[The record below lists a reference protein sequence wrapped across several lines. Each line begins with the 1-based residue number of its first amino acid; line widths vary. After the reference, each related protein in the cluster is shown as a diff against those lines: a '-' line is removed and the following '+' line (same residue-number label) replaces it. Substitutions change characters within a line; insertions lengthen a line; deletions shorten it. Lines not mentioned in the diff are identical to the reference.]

1 MRIDNMSYKKISSK
15 EELKESLNRYKRI
28 LNPRVID
35 YLNQLV
41 ELEFSAVKDII
52 DIEDREIL
60 QNLDLYKNVV
70 AYNIYNRT
78 LELLSNEQELKIF
91 DNKDRVSGL
100 MAYKD
105 IGNNTIRILDYK
117 YDNGT
122 LKLFQTVDDKK
133 VRKEQ
138 LELVMTKLEQLYDK
152 ENPYSCS
159 VTELKQPYNKKTL
172 KRLGGP
178 GAKWNFDH
186 SREVSEYEELF
197 TRLDSKKK
205 ITDYEKKKISITKK
219 YHDLLFEEY
228 GLTDED
234 FTISKQAPSTVDNI
248 SNKTLVKK
256 LPGLRIENNIEYI

>member
-1 MRIDNMSYKKISSK
+1 MRLSNITYKKISSK

-60 QNLDLYKNVV
+60 QNLDLYKNIV

-186 SREVSEYEELF
+186 GREVSEYEELF

-228 GLTDED
+228 GLTDDD
-234 FTISKQAPSTVDNI
+234 FIISKQAPSTVDNI

-256 LPGLRIENNIEYI
+256 LPGLRIENNIEYV

>member
-1 MRIDNMSYKKISSK
+1 MRIDNITYKKISSK

-100 MAYKD
+100 MTYKD

-152 ENPYSCS
+152 KNPYSCS

-178 GAKWNFDH
+178 GAKWNFDR

>member
-1 MRIDNMSYKKISSK
+1 MRIDNITYKKISSK

-60 QNLDLYKNVV
+60 QNLDLYKNIV

-78 LELLSNEQELKIF
+78 LELLSNKQELKIF

-178 GAKWNFDH
+178 GAKWNFDR

>member
-1 MRIDNMSYKKISSK
+1 MRLGNITYKKISSR

-60 QNLDLYKNVV
+60 QNLDLYKNIV

-78 LELLSNEQELKIF
+78 LELLNNEQELKIF
-91 DNKDRVSGL
+91 DNKDRISGL
-100 MAYKD
+100 MAYKG
-105 IGNNTIRILDYK
+105 IGNSAIRMLDYN
-117 YDNGT
+117 YENGV

-133 VRKEQ
+133 VRDEQ

-152 ENPYSCS
+152 KNPYHSNL
-159 VTELKQPYNKKTL
+159 ELY
-172 KRLGGP
+172 GGP
-178 GAKWNFDH
+178 ATRWNFDY
-186 SREVSEYEELF
+186 RKEVSEYEKLF
-197 TRLDSKKK
+197 TRLDSKKE

-228 GLTDED
+228 RLTDDD
-234 FTISKQAPSTVDNI
+234 FIISKQTPITIDNI

-256 LPGLRIENNIEYI
+256 LPGLRIENNIEYV

>member
-15 EELKESLNRYKRI
+15 EELKESLDRYKRI
-28 LNPRVID
+28 LNQRVID

-41 ELEFSAVKDII
+41 ELEFSAVKDIV
-52 DIEDREIL
+52 DIEDREML

-91 DNKDRVSGL
+91 DNKDRISGL
-100 MAYKD
+100 MAYKY

-152 ENPYSCS
+152 KNPCRS
-159 VTELKQPYNKKTL
+159 NL
-172 KRLGGP
+172 KRFGGP

-197 TRLDSKKK
+197 ARLDSKKE
-205 ITDYEKKKISITKK
+205 ITDYEKKKIGITKK

-228 GLTDED
+228 GLTADD
-234 FTISKQAPSTVDNI
+234 FIISKQAPSTVDNI

-256 LPGLRIENNIEYI
+256 LPGLRIENNIEYV

>member
-1 MRIDNMSYKKISSK
+1 MRLGNITYKKISSK

-60 QNLDLYKNVV
+60 QNLDLYKNIV

-78 LELLSNEQELKIF
+78 LELLNNEQELKIF
-91 DNKDRVSGL
+91 DNKDRISGL

-105 IGNNTIRILDYK
+105 IGNPAIRILDYN
-117 YDNGT
+117 YENGA

-152 ENPYSCS
+152 KNPYHSDL
-159 VTELKQPYNKKTL
+159 ELFGCPAT
-172 KRLGGP
+172 R
-178 GAKWNFDH
+178 WNIDYIK
-186 SREVSEYEELF
+186 EVSEYEKLF
-197 TRLDSKKK
+197 TRLDSKKEL
-205 ITDYEKKKISITKK
+205 TDYKKKKIAITKK

-228 GLTDED
+228 GLTDEE
-234 FTISKQAPSTVDNI
+234 FIVSKQIPTTIDNI

-256 LPGLRIENNIEYI
+256 LPGLRIENNIEYV

>member
-1 MRIDNMSYKKISSK
+1 MRLGNITYKKISSR

-60 QNLDLYKNVV
+60 QNLDLYKNIV

-78 LELLSNEQELKIF
+78 LELLNNEQELKIF
-91 DNKDRVSGL
+91 DNKDRISGL
-100 MAYKD
+100 MAYKG
-105 IGNNTIRILDYK
+105 IGNSAIRMLDYN
-117 YDNGT
+117 YENGV

-133 VRKEQ
+133 VRDEQ

-152 ENPYSCS
+152 KNPYHSNL
-159 VTELKQPYNKKTL
+159 ELY
-172 KRLGGP
+172 GGP
-178 GAKWNFDH
+178 ATRWNFDY
-186 SREVSEYEELF
+186 RKEVSEYEKLF
-197 TRLDSKKK
+197 TRLDSKKE

-228 GLTDED
+228 GLTDEE
-234 FTISKQAPSTVDNI
+234 FIVSKQTPITIDNI

>member
-1 MRIDNMSYKKISSK
+1 MRLGNITYKKISSK

-60 QNLDLYKNVV
+60 QNLDLYKNIV

-78 LELLSNEQELKIF
+78 LELLNNEQELKIF

-100 MAYKD
+100 MAYKG
-105 IGNNTIRILDYK
+105 IGNTAIRILDYN
-117 YDNGT
+117 YENGV

-152 ENPYSCS
+152 KNPYHSDL
-159 VTELKQPYNKKTL
+159 ELFGCPAT
-172 KRLGGP
+172 R
-178 GAKWNFDH
+178 WNIDYIK
-186 SREVSEYEELF
+186 EVSEYEKLF
-197 TRLDSKKK
+197 TRLDSKKEL
-205 ITDYEKKKISITKK
+205 TDYKKKKIAITKK

-228 GLTDED
+228 GLTDEE
-234 FTISKQAPSTVDNI
+234 FIVSKQTPTTIDNI

-256 LPGLRIENNIEYI
+256 LPGLRIENNIEYV

>member
-15 EELKESLNRYKRI
+15 EELKESLDRYKKI

-41 ELEFSAVKDII
+41 ELEFSAVKDIV
-52 DIEDREIL
+52 DIEDREML

-91 DNKDRVSGL
+91 DNKDRISGL
-100 MAYKD
+100 MAYKY

-122 LKLFQTVDDKK
+122 LKLFQTVNDKK

-152 ENPYSCS
+152 KNPCRS
-159 VTELKQPYNKKTL
+159 NL
-172 KRLGGP
+172 KRFGGP

-197 TRLDSKKK
+197 ARLDSKKE
-205 ITDYEKKKISITKK
+205 ITDYEKKKIGITKK
-219 YHDLLFEEY
+219 QHDLLFEEY
-228 GLTDED
+228 GLTADD
-234 FTISKQAPSTVDNI
+234 FIISKQAPSTVDNI

-256 LPGLRIENNIEYI
+256 LPGLRIENNIEYV

>member
-1 MRIDNMSYKKISSK
+1 MRLDNITYKKISSK

-91 DNKDRVSGL
+91 DNKDRISGL

-105 IGNNTIRILDYK
+105 IGNPAIRILDYN
-117 YDNGT
+117 YENGA
-122 LKLFQTVDDKK
+122 LKLFQTVYDKK

-152 ENPYSCS
+152 KNPYHSDL
-159 VTELKQPYNKKTL
+159 ELFGCPAT
-172 KRLGGP
+172 R
-178 GAKWNFDH
+178 WNIDYIK
-186 SREVSEYEELF
+186 EVSEYEKLF
-197 TRLDSKKK
+197 TRLDSKKEL
-205 ITDYEKKKISITKK
+205 TDYKKK
-219 YHDLLFEEY
+219 
-228 GLTDED
+228 ED
-234 FTISKQAPSTVDNI
+234 WYN
-248 SNKTLVKK
+248 
-256 LPGLRIENNIEYI
+256 

>member
-1 MRIDNMSYKKISSK
+1 MRLSNITYKKISSK

-41 ELEFSAVKDII
+41 ELEFSAIKDII
-52 DIEDREIL
+52 DIEDREML

-91 DNKDRVSGL
+91 DNKDRISGL
-100 MAYKD
+100 MAYKY

-152 ENPYSCS
+152 KNPCRS
-159 VTELKQPYNKKTL
+159 NL
-172 KRLGGP
+172 KRFGGP
-178 GAKWNFDH
+178 GARWNFDH
-186 SREVSEYEELF
+186 RKEVSEYEELF
-197 TRLDSKKK
+197 ARLDSKKK
-205 ITDYEKKKISITKK
+205 ITDYEKKKIGITKK

-228 GLTDED
+228 GLTDEE
-234 FTISKQAPSTVDNI
+234 FIVSKQTPTTIDNI
-248 SNKTLVKK
+248 INKTLVKK
-256 LPGLRIENNIEYI
+256 LPGLRIENNIEYV

>member
-1 MRIDNMSYKKISSK
+1 MRLGNITYKKISSK

-52 DIEDREIL
+52 DTEDREML
-60 QNLDLYKNVV
+60 QNLDLYKSIV

-78 LELLSNEQELKIF
+78 LELLNNEQELKIF
-91 DNKDRVSGL
+91 DNKDRISGL

-105 IGNNTIRILDYK
+105 IGNPAIRILDYN
-117 YDNGT
+117 YENGA

-152 ENPYSCS
+152 KNPYHSDL
-159 VTELKQPYNKKTL
+159 ELFGCPAT
-172 KRLGGP
+172 R
-178 GAKWNFDH
+178 WNIDYIK
-186 SREVSEYEELF
+186 EVSEYEKLF
-197 TRLDSKKK
+197 TRLDSKKEL
-205 ITDYEKKKISITKK
+205 TDYKKKKIGITKK

-228 GLTDED
+228 GLTDEQ
-234 FTISKQAPSTVDNI
+234 FIVSKQTPTTIDNI
-248 SNKTLVKK
+248 INKTLVKK
-256 LPGLRIENNIEYI
+256 LPGLRIENNIEYV

>member
-1 MRIDNMSYKKISSK
+1 MRIDNITYKKISSK

-41 ELEFSAVKDII
+41 ELEFSAIKDII

-133 VRKEQ
+133 VRDEQ

-178 GAKWNFDH
+178 GAKWNFDR

>member
-1 MRIDNMSYKKISSK
+1 MRLGDITYKKISSK
-15 EELKESLNRYKRI
+15 EELKESLNNYKRI
-28 LNPRVID
+28 LSPRIID

-60 QNLDLYKNVV
+60 QNLDLYKNIV

-78 LELLSNEQELKIF
+78 LELLNNEQELKIF
-91 DNKDRVSGL
+91 DNKDRISGL
-100 MAYKD
+100 MAYKG
-105 IGNNTIRILDYK
+105 IGNSAIRMLDYN
-117 YDNGT
+117 YENGV

-133 VRKEQ
+133 VRDEQ

-152 ENPYSCS
+152 KNPYHSNL
-159 VTELKQPYNKKTL
+159 ELY
-172 KRLGGP
+172 GGP
-178 GAKWNFDH
+178 ATRWNFDY
-186 SREVSEYEELF
+186 RKEVSEYEKLF
-197 TRLDSKKK
+197 TRLDSKKE

-234 FTISKQAPSTVDNI
+234 FIVSRQTPTTVESI
-248 SNKTLVKK
+248 SNKILVKK
-256 LPGLRIENNIEYI
+256 LPGLKIENNIEYI

>member
-1 MRIDNMSYKKISSK
+1 MRLGNITYKKISSK
-15 EELKESLNRYKRI
+15 EELKESLNRYKII

-60 QNLDLYKNVV
+60 QNLDLYKNIV

-78 LELLSNEQELKIF
+78 LELLNNEQELKIF
-91 DNKDRVSGL
+91 DNKDRISGL

-105 IGNNTIRILDYK
+105 IGNPAIRILDYN
-117 YDNGT
+117 YENGA

-133 VRKEQ
+133 NPYHSD
-138 LELVMTKLEQLYDK
+138 LELFGCPAT
-152 ENPYSCS
+152 
-159 VTELKQPYNKKTL
+159 
-172 KRLGGP
+172 R
-178 GAKWNFDH
+178 WNIDY
-186 SREVSEYEELF
+186 RKEVSEYEKLF
-197 TRLDSKKK
+197 TRLDSKKEL
-205 ITDYEKKKISITKK
+205 TDYKKKKIAITKK

-228 GLTDED
+228 GLTDEE
-234 FTISKQAPSTVDNI
+234 FIVYKQTPTTIDNI

-256 LPGLRIENNIEYI
+256 LPGLRIENNIEYV

>member
-15 EELKESLNRYKRI
+15 EELKESLDRYKRI

-52 DIEDREIL
+52 DIEDREML

-91 DNKDRVSGL
+91 DNKDRISGL
-100 MAYKD
+100 MAYKY

-138 LELVMTKLEQLYDK
+138 LELVMTRLEQLYDK
-152 ENPYSCS
+152 KNPCRS
-159 VTELKQPYNKKTL
+159 NL
-172 KRLGGP
+172 KRFGGP

-197 TRLDSKKK
+197 ARLDSKKE
-205 ITDYEKKKISITKK
+205 ITDYEKKKIGITKK

-234 FTISKQAPSTVDNI
+234 FIISKQTPSTVDNI

-256 LPGLRIENNIEYI
+256 LPGLKIENNIEYI

>member
-1 MRIDNMSYKKISSK
+1 MRLGNITYKKISSK

-91 DNKDRVSGL
+91 DNKDSVSGL

-105 IGNNTIRILDYK
+105 IGNNTIRILDYN
-117 YDNGT
+117 YENGA

-133 VRKEQ
+133 VRDEQ

-152 ENPYSCS
+152 KNPYHSDL
-159 VTELKQPYNKKTL
+159 ELFGCPAT
-172 KRLGGP
+172 R
-178 GAKWNFDH
+178 WNIDYIK
-186 SREVSEYEELF
+186 EVSEYEKLF
-197 TRLDSKKK
+197 TRLDSKKEL
-205 ITDYEKKKISITKK
+205 TDYKKKKIGITKK

-228 GLTDED
+228 GLTDEE
-234 FTISKQAPSTVDNI
+234 FIVSKQTPTTIDNI
-248 SNKTLVKK
+248 INKTLVKK

>member
-1 MRIDNMSYKKISSK
+1 MRLGNITYKKISSK

-52 DIEDREIL
+52 DIEDKEIL
-60 QNLDLYKNVV
+60 QNFDLYKNIV
-70 AYNIYNRT
+70 AYNIYNKT
-78 LELLSNEQELKIF
+78 LELLNNEQELKIF
-91 DNKDRVSGL
+91 DNKDRISGL

-105 IGNNTIRILDYK
+105 IGNPAIRILDYN
-117 YDNGT
+117 YENGA

-152 ENPYSCS
+152 KNPYHSDL
-159 VTELKQPYNKKTL
+159 ELFGCPAT
-172 KRLGGP
+172 R
-178 GAKWNFDH
+178 WNIDYIK
-186 SREVSEYEELF
+186 EVSEYEKLF
-197 TRLDSKKK
+197 TRLDSKKEL
-205 ITDYEKKKISITKK
+205 TDYKKKKIAITKK

-228 GLTDED
+228 GLTDEE
-234 FTISKQAPSTVDNI
+234 FIVSKQTPTTIDNI

-256 LPGLRIENNIEYI
+256 LPGLRIENNIEYV

>member
-15 EELKESLNRYKRI
+15 EELKESLDRYNRI

-41 ELEFSAVKDII
+41 ELEFSAVKDIV
-52 DIEDREIL
+52 DIEDREML

-91 DNKDRVSGL
+91 DNKDRISGL
-100 MAYKD
+100 MAYKY

-152 ENPYSCS
+152 KNPCRS
-159 VTELKQPYNKKTL
+159 NL
-172 KRLGGP
+172 KRFGGP

-197 TRLDSKKK
+197 ARLDSKKE
-205 ITDYEKKKISITKK
+205 ITDYEKKKIGITKK

-228 GLTDED
+228 GLTADD
-234 FTISKQAPSTVDNI
+234 FIISKQAPSTVDNI

-256 LPGLRIENNIEYI
+256 LPGLKIENNIEYI

>member
-15 EELKESLNRYKRI
+15 EELKESLDRYKRI

-41 ELEFSAVKDII
+41 ELEFSAVKDIV
-52 DIEDREIL
+52 DIEDREML

-91 DNKDRVSGL
+91 DNKDRISGL
-100 MAYKD
+100 MAYKY

-133 VRKEQ
+133 ARKEQ

-152 ENPYSCS
+152 KNPCRS
-159 VTELKQPYNKKTL
+159 NL
-172 KRLGGP
+172 KRFGGP

-197 TRLDSKKK
+197 ARLDSKKE
-205 ITDYEKKKISITKK
+205 ITDYEKKKIGITKK

-228 GLTDED
+228 GLTADD
-234 FTISKQAPSTVDNI
+234 FIISKQAPSTVDNI

-256 LPGLRIENNIEYI
+256 LPGLRIENNIEYV

>member
-1 MRIDNMSYKKISSK
+1 MRLGNITYKKISSK
-15 EELKESLNRYKRI
+15 DELTESLNRYKRI

-60 QNLDLYKNVV
+60 QNLDLYKNIV

-78 LELLSNEQELKIF
+78 LELLNNEQELKIF
-91 DNKDRVSGL
+91 DNKDRISGL

-105 IGNNTIRILDYK
+105 IGNPAIRILDYN
-117 YDNGT
+117 YENGA

-152 ENPYSCS
+152 KNPYHSDL
-159 VTELKQPYNKKTL
+159 ELFGCPAT
-172 KRLGGP
+172 R
-178 GAKWNFDH
+178 WNIDYIK
-186 SREVSEYEELF
+186 EVSEYEKLF
-197 TRLDSKKK
+197 TRLDSKKEL
-205 ITDYEKKKISITKK
+205 TDYKKKKIAITKK

-228 GLTDED
+228 GLTDEE
-234 FTISKQAPSTVDNI
+234 FIVSKQTPTTIDNI

-256 LPGLRIENNIEYI
+256 LPGLRIENNIEYV

>member
-1 MRIDNMSYKKISSK
+1 MRLSNITYKKISSK

-105 IGNNTIRILDYK
+105 IGNNTIRILDYN
-117 YDNGT
+117 YENGA

-133 VRKEQ
+133 VRDEQ

-178 GAKWNFDH
+178 GAKWNFDR

>member
-1 MRIDNMSYKKISSK
+1 
-15 EELKESLNRYKRI
+15 
-28 LNPRVID
+28 
-35 YLNQLV
+35 
-41 ELEFSAVKDII
+41 
-52 DIEDREIL
+52 
-60 QNLDLYKNVV
+60 
-70 AYNIYNRT
+70 
-78 LELLSNEQELKIF
+78 
-91 DNKDRVSGL
+91 

-117 YDNGT
+117 YDNGI

-152 ENPYSCS
+152 ENPYRSNL
-159 VTELKQPYNKKTL
+159 ELY
-172 KRLGGP
+172 GGP

-205 ITDYEKKKISITKK
+205 ITDYEKKKIGITKK

-228 GLTDED
+228 GLTDDD
-234 FTISKQAPSTVDNI
+234 FIISKQAPSTVNNI

-256 LPGLRIENNIEYI
+256 LPGLKIENNIEYI

>member
-1 MRIDNMSYKKISSK
+1 MRLDNITYKKISSK

-91 DNKDRVSGL
+91 DNKDRISGL

-105 IGNNTIRILDYK
+105 IGNPAIRILDYN
-117 YDNGT
+117 YENGA
-122 LKLFQTVDDKK
+122 LKLFQTVYDKK

-152 ENPYSCS
+152 KNPYHSDL
-159 VTELKQPYNKKTL
+159 ELFGCPAT
-172 KRLGGP
+172 R
-178 GAKWNFDH
+178 WNIDYIK
-186 SREVSEYEELF
+186 EVSEYEKLF
-197 TRLDSKKK
+197 TRLDSKKEL
-205 ITDYEKKKISITKK
+205 TDYKKKKIGITKK

-228 GLTDED
+228 GLTDDD
-234 FTISKQAPSTVDNI
+234 FIISKQAPSTVDNI

-256 LPGLRIENNIEYI
+256 LPGLRIENNIEHV

>member
-1 MRIDNMSYKKISSK
+1 MRLGNITYKKISSK

-52 DIEDREIL
+52 NIEDREIL
-60 QNLDLYKNVV
+60 QNLDLYKSIV

-78 LELLSNEQELKIF
+78 LELLNNEQELKIF
-91 DNKDRVSGL
+91 DNKDRISGL
-100 MAYKD
+100 MAYKG
-105 IGNNTIRILDYK
+105 IGNSAIRMLDYN
-117 YDNGT
+117 YENGV

-133 VRKEQ
+133 VRDEQ

-152 ENPYSCS
+152 KNPYHSNL
-159 VTELKQPYNKKTL
+159 ELY
-172 KRLGGP
+172 GGP
-178 GAKWNFDH
+178 ATRWNFDY
-186 SREVSEYEELF
+186 RKEVSEYEKLF
-197 TRLDSKKK
+197 TRLDSKKE

-228 GLTDED
+228 GLTDDD
-234 FTISKQAPSTVDNI
+234 FIISKQTPTTIDNI

-256 LPGLRIENNIEYI
+256 LPGLRIENNIEYV

>member
-1 MRIDNMSYKKISSK
+1 MRLGNITYKKISSR

-60 QNLDLYKNVV
+60 QNLDLYKNIV
-70 AYNIYNRT
+70 AYNIYNST
-78 LELLSNEQELKIF
+78 LELINNEQELKIF
-91 DNKDRVSGL
+91 DNKDRISGL
-100 MAYKD
+100 MAYKG
-105 IGNNTIRILDYK
+105 IGNSAIRMLDYN
-117 YDNGT
+117 YENGV

-133 VRKEQ
+133 VRDEQ

-152 ENPYSCS
+152 KNPYHSNL
-159 VTELKQPYNKKTL
+159 ELY
-172 KRLGGP
+172 GGP
-178 GAKWNFDH
+178 ATRWNFDY
-186 SREVSEYEELF
+186 RKEVSEYEKLF
-197 TRLDSKKK
+197 TRLDSKKE

-228 GLTDED
+228 GLTDDD
-234 FTISKQAPSTVDNI
+234 FIISKQTPTTIDNI

-256 LPGLRIENNIEYI
+256 LPGLRIENNIEYV

>member
-1 MRIDNMSYKKISSK
+1 MRIDNKLIKKISSK
-15 EELKESLNRYKRI
+15 EELKESLIRYKRI
-28 LNPRVID
+28 LNPRVVD

-117 YDNGT
+117 YDNGV
-122 LKLFQTVDDKK
+122 LKLFQTVEDKK
-133 VRKEQ
+133 VRDEQ

-234 FTISKQAPSTVDNI
+234 FIISKQTPSTVDNI

-256 LPGLRIENNIEYI
+256 LPGLRIENNIEYV

>member
-15 EELKESLNRYKRI
+15 EELKESLDRYKRI

-41 ELEFSAVKDII
+41 ELEFLAVKDIV
-52 DIEDREIL
+52 DIEDREML

-91 DNKDRVSGL
+91 DNKDRISGL
-100 MAYKD
+100 MAYKY

-152 ENPYSCS
+152 KNPCRS
-159 VTELKQPYNKKTL
+159 NL
-172 KRLGGP
+172 KRFGGP

-197 TRLDSKKK
+197 ARLDSKKE
-205 ITDYEKKKISITKK
+205 ITDYEKKKIGITKK

-228 GLTDED
+228 GLTADD
-234 FTISKQAPSTVDNI
+234 FIISKQAPSTVDNI

-256 LPGLRIENNIEYI
+256 LPGLRIENNIEYV

>member
-1 MRIDNMSYKKISSK
+1 MRLGNITYKKISSK

-60 QNLDLYKNVV
+60 QNLDLYKNIV

-78 LELLSNEQELKIF
+78 LELLNNEQELKIF
-91 DNKDRVSGL
+91 DNKDRISGL
-100 MAYKD
+100 MAYEG
-105 IGNNTIRILDYK
+105 IGNNAIRILDYK

-152 ENPYSCS
+152 KNPYHSDL
-159 VTELKQPYNKKTL
+159 ELFGCPAT
-172 KRLGGP
+172 R
-178 GAKWNFDH
+178 WNIDYIK
-186 SREVSEYEELF
+186 EVSEYEKLF
-197 TRLDSKKK
+197 TRLDSKKELTNYK
-205 ITDYEKKKISITKK
+205 KKKIGITKK

-228 GLTDED
+228 GLTDEE
-234 FTISKQAPSTVDNI
+234 FIVSKQTPTTIDNI
-248 SNKTLVKK
+248 INKTLVKK
-256 LPGLRIENNIEYI
+256 LPGLRIENNIEYV

>member
-1 MRIDNMSYKKISSK
+1 MRLGDITYKKISSK
-15 EELKESLNRYKRI
+15 EELKESLNNYKRI
-28 LNPRVID
+28 LSPRIID

-41 ELEFSAVKDII
+41 ELEFSAVKDNI

-78 LELLSNEQELKIF
+78 LELLNNEQELKIF

-117 YDNGT
+117 YDSGI

-138 LELVMTKLEQLYDK
+138 LELVMTKLEQLYNQK
-152 ENPYSCS
+152 NPYSCS
-159 VTELKQPYNKKTL
+159 VTRLKQPYNKKTL

-178 GAKWNFDH
+178 DAKWNFDH

-197 TRLDSKKK
+197 TRLDSKKE

-234 FTISKQAPSTVDNI
+234 FIISKQAPSTVDNI

-256 LPGLRIENNIEYI
+256 LPGLKIENNIEYI

>member
-1 MRIDNMSYKKISSK
+1 MRLGNITYKKISSR

-60 QNLDLYKNVV
+60 QNLDLYKNIV

-78 LELLSNEQELKIF
+78 LELLNNEQELKIF
-91 DNKDRVSGL
+91 DNKDRISGL
-100 MAYKD
+100 MAYKG
-105 IGNNTIRILDYK
+105 IGNSAIRMLDYN
-117 YDNGT
+117 YENGV

-133 VRKEQ
+133 VRDEQ

-152 ENPYSCS
+152 KNPYHSNL
-159 VTELKQPYNKKTL
+159 ELY
-172 KRLGGP
+172 GGP
-178 GAKWNFDH
+178 ATRWNFDY
-186 SREVSEYEELF
+186 RKEVSEYEKLF
-197 TRLDSKKK
+197 TRLDSKKE

-228 GLTDED
+228 GLTDDD
-234 FTISKQAPSTVDNI
+234 FIISKQTPTTIDNI

-256 LPGLRIENNIEYI
+256 LPGLKIENNIEYV

>member
-1 MRIDNMSYKKISSK
+1 MRLGDITYKKISSK
-15 EELKESLNRYKRI
+15 EELKESLNNYKRI
-28 LNPRVID
+28 LSPRIID

-41 ELEFSAVKDII
+41 ELEFSAVKDNI

-78 LELLSNEQELKIF
+78 LELLNNEQELKIF

-117 YDNGT
+117 YDSGI
-122 LKLFQTVDDKK
+122 LKLFQTIKDKK
-133 VRKEQ
+133 ARNEQ
-138 LELVMTKLEQLYDK
+138 LELVMTRLEQLYNQK
-152 ENPYSCS
+152 NPYSCS
-159 VTELKQPYNKKTL
+159 VTRLKQPYNKKTL

-178 GAKWNFDH
+178 DAKWNFDH

-197 TRLDSKKK
+197 TRLDSKKE

-234 FTISKQAPSTVDNI
+234 FIISKQAPSTVDNI

-256 LPGLRIENNIEYI
+256 LPGLKIENNIEYI

>member
-1 MRIDNMSYKKISSK
+1 MRLGNITYKKISSR

-60 QNLDLYKNVV
+60 QNLDLYKNIV

-78 LELLSNEQELKIF
+78 LELLNNEQELKIF
-91 DNKDRVSGL
+91 DNKDRISGL
-100 MAYKD
+100 MAYKG
-105 IGNNTIRILDYK
+105 IGNSAIRMLDYN
-117 YDNGT
+117 YENGV
-122 LKLFQTVDDKK
+122 LKLFQTVDNKK
-133 VRKEQ
+133 VRDEQ

-152 ENPYSCS
+152 KNPYHSNL
-159 VTELKQPYNKKTL
+159 ELY
-172 KRLGGP
+172 GGP
-178 GAKWNFDH
+178 ATRWNFDY
-186 SREVSEYEELF
+186 RKEVSEYEKLF
-197 TRLDSKKK
+197 TRLDSKKE

-228 GLTDED
+228 GLTDDD
-234 FTISKQAPSTVDNI
+234 FIISKQTPTTIDNI

-256 LPGLRIENNIEYI
+256 LPGLRIENNIEYV